1 MDTLYLLHS
10 LCQSYIY
17 IFTFLFMDY
26 SIYIYS
32 LSQILHIYIYIHLF
46 LMDTLFFLS
55 SFYIYIGEDRF
66 VISHDNRT
74 ASVRI
79 IISATNNIHRSK
91 YQNKTC
97 SIKHW
102 ITLGN
107 LQIYISSNIY
117 LQKYIYS
124 TTTHC
129 CSAQILH
136 I

>member
-1 MDTLYLLHS
+1 
-10 LCQSYIY
+10 
-17 IFTFLFMDY
+17 MDY

-32 LSQILHIYIYIHLF
+32 LSNLTYIYSLVSHGYSSL
-46 LMDTLFFLS
+46 LS

-107 LQIYISSNIY
+107 LQIYISSKGSGATVTAEPR
-117 LQKYIYS
+117 Q
-124 TTTHC
+124 
-129 CSAQILH
+129 QQEQQ
-136 I
+136 